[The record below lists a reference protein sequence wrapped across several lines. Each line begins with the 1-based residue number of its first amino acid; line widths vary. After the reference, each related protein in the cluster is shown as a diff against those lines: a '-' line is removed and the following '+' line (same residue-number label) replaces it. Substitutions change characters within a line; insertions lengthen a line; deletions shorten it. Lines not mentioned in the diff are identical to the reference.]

1 MPDSERLK
9 GLRLL
14 VVEDEAM
21 IALMLEDMLDAF
33 GCVVAGFAGTLT
45 RGLALA
51 TDDALTIDGAIL
63 DVNLGG
69 EMVFP
74 VASSLTQRG
83 VPFIFC
89 TGYGR
94 LAQETNFAH
103 VPALAKPYSKE
114 DLECMLVSVWAS
126 DPNADG
132 PAHA

>member
-1 MPDSERLK
+1 MGKSARLD

-21 IALMLEDMLDAF
+21 SALMLEDMLTAF
-33 GCVVAGFAGTLT
+33 GCTVVDVAGTLA

-51 TDDALTIDGAIL
+51 ADAELPLDGAIL

-74 VASSLTQRG
+74 VADSLVERG
-83 VPFIFC
+83 IPFIFC

-94 LAQETNFAH
+94 LSPETNFAQ
-103 VPALAKPYSKE
+103 VPILAKPYQQEELKSALVFALVE
-114 DLECMLVSVWAS
+114 DGGGGI
-126 DPNADG
+126 PQ
-132 PAHA
+132 